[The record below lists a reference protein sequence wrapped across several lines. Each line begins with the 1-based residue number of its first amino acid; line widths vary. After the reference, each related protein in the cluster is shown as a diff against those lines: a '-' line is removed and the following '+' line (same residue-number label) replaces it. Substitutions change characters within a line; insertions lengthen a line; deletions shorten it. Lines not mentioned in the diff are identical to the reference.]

1 VQVDHHPD
9 AAHLYCLKLDCGEA
23 DVRIVTAGLVKYY
36 SPEDLT
42 GRSVLM
48 LANLKPVEMRGVLS
62 QGMVL
67 VCEKRNK
74 LELLDAGDAA
84 PGIRVEVESQA
95 AAQDGEISI
104 DLFKAAPLRIVDS
117 QMMFDDLP
125 CCIDGRQIVTRV
137 LKNGP
142 VR

>member
-1 VQVDHHPD
+1 VQVDPHPD
-9 AAHLYCLKLDCGEA
+9 AAHLYCLKLDCGDAETRSVA
-23 DVRIVTAGLVKYY
+23 AGLVKHYRAD
-36 SPEDLT
+36 ELL

-48 LANLKPVEMRGVLS
+48 LANLKPVDVRGVLS

-74 LELLDAGDAA
+74 LELLDAGNAA
-84 PGIRVEVESQA
+84 PGTPVEAGAS
-95 AAQDGEISI
+95 AAQAEEISI
-104 DLFKAAPLRIVDS
+104 EEFKSAPLRIVEGR
-117 QMMFDDLP
+117 MMFDDLICTLNGTP
-125 CCIDGRQIVTRV
+125 VVTQV